1 MSLAVM
7 NNVLDTSGMPQIPP
21 SDNPPT
27 SFNNPLLCPRE
38 NTVAALWEQVQRVQV
53 IHVRGTPTSGKSIL
67 ARLFRAY
74 VKTKRPDIDV
84 HLFNW
89 PADMET
95 KDRYHLVNYY
105 HLLNHI
111 LKQPATDSDT
121 WLERQNTLIIIDEAQ
136 RSYKFYNF
144 WDQFIKMLASFPGYG
159 PFVVLFSSFGSPAG
173 TPIEVPIESGSHPV
187 QFRPDQRVSIQALPY
202 TNPNVS
208 LYFGR
213 EEFSDAVARLC
224 KKYRNE
230 DGNRFIPSEELMQH
244 IWELTNGHPGG
255 VSTVL
260 GILIHSKVSISQ
272 PDHYAELTKPEPET
286 VSRRQL
292 NNTP

>member
-1 MSLAVM
+1 M

-21 SDNPPT
+21 SDNLPT
-27 SFNNPLLCPRE
+27 SFNDPLRCPRE
-38 NTVAALWEQVQRVQV
+38 NTVAALWEQIQRVQV

-67 ARLFRAY
+67 AHLFGDY

-84 HLFNW
+84 HLFTW
-89 PADMET
+89 PVDIER
-95 KDRYHLVNYY
+95 KDHRNYHLRNYY
-105 HLLNHI
+105 HLLNDI
-111 LKQPATDSDT
+111 LNQPATDSDT
-121 WLERQNTLIIIDEAQ
+121 WLKRQNTLIIIDEAQ
-136 RSYKFYNF
+136 RSYKFHNI
-144 WDQFIKMLASFPGYG
+144 WDEFIKTLASSNGSG

-173 TPIEVPIESGSHPV
+173 TPVEVPIESGSAPV

-208 LYFGR
+208 LYFSR

-224 KKYRNE
+224 KKYRSD
-230 DGNRFIPSEELMQH
+230 DGNDFIPSEELMQH

-255 VSTVL
+255 VSAVVET
-260 GILIHSKVSISQ
+260 LIHSTVSISQ
-272 PDHYAELTKPEPET
+272 LDHYTELTRSEPET
-286 VSRRQL
+286 VSKRQL

>member
-1 MSLAVM
+1 M

-21 SDNPPT
+21 SDNLPT
-27 SFNNPLLCPRE
+27 SFNDPLRCPRE
-38 NTVAALWEQVQRVQV
+38 NTVAALWEQIQRVQV

-67 ARLFRAY
+67 AHLFGDY

-84 HLFNW
+84 HLFTW
-89 PADMET
+89 PVKIES
-95 KDRYHLVNYY
+95 KDGYNYDVLNYY
-105 HLLNHI
+105 HVLNYV

-121 WLERQNTLIIIDEAQ
+121 WLKRQNTLIIIDEAQ
-136 RSYKFYNF
+136 RSYKFHNI
-144 WDQFIKMLASFPGYG
+144 WDEFIKTLASSNGSG

-173 TPIEVPIESGSHPV
+173 TLVEVPIESGSAPV

-208 LYFGR
+208 LYFSR

-224 KKYRNE
+224 KKYRSD
-230 DGNRFIPSEELMQH
+230 DGNDFIPSEELMQH

-255 VSTVL
+255 VIAL
-260 GILIHSKVSISQ
+260 LEILIHSKVSISQ
-272 PDHYAELTKPEPET
+272 LDHYAELTRSEPET
-286 VSRRQL
+286 VSKRQL